1 MLSLTFLILPICALA
16 APSSYGTAHAPFV
29 KRYEDAPFAPG
40 SEHGPYELC
49 GGTTDSPVKSTNAA
63 KWSDCKAIQDWAAA
77 NDGSWELKRVTDPND
92 PNDWSVLHRS
102 GNCALV
108 VQNAVATRVGNQ
120 DVVNLLDSIKDDA
133 NDEGN
138 IEEKG
143 GISECSGDIG
153 VSYWLRDTNGL

>member
-1 MLSLTFLILPICALA
+1 MRTILVSYVSRRHTGGLGLLTEWTLTSID
-16 APSSYGTAHAPFV
+16 TV
-29 KRYEDAPFAPG
+29 
-40 SEHGPYELC
+40 
-49 GGTTDSPVKSTNAA
+49 
-63 KWSDCKAIQDWAAA
+63 
-77 NDGSWELKRVTDPND
+77 KRVTDPND